1 MDTQP
6 SISETIYRI
15 ANGAQFLIGGPPDS
29 KGHGAN
35 MGPHVGPM
43 NFAIW
48 GPSLLLDWIPF
59 YWQRSYILQS
69 SLRRLELIITSI
81 QNRINH
87 VESIG
92 MSCRYRVSKRLVYW
106 IYYGMNLNTEQ
117 AITNYEIGLDLSC
130 NL

>member
-6 SISETIYRI
+6 SISEIVYRI

-59 YWQRSYILQS
+59 
-69 SLRRLELIITSI
+69 TDKD
-81 QNRINH
+81 H
-87 VESIG
+87 
-92 MSCRYRVSKRLVYW
+92 
-106 IYYGMNLNTEQ
+106 IYYKVVYDDMNW
-117 AITNYEIGLDLSC
+117 
-130 NL
+130 